1 MNRCKICDLYT
12 LPQALTYIYVLTNF
26 DIMVFLAFVLNDIE
40 YWWTLE
46 KKIKES
52 YIALNKRILCQME
65 LQVQ

>member
-40 YWWTLE
+40 Y
-46 KKIKES
+46 
-52 YIALNKRILCQME
+52 
-65 LQVQ
+65 